1 MSKVIMKSNVI
12 VAAIVGLIIGIVA
25 EFILAAIDRIPI
37 IGCLFTPVALLAGL
51 ALPILIG
58 WLAAMLGDSRG
69 WLTTPSH
76 LLDGALAAA
85 LAEFIVRILGFC
97 ASIVGAG
104 SFYGGPR
111 VLSVEP
117 GVRAM
122 FTGVWSLGWL
132 VVALAIAAI
141 LGAIG
146 AFVYDTAQRRK

>member
-1 MSKVIMKSNVI
+1 MEKTMKSNVI
-12 VAAIVGLIIGIVA
+12 VAAIVGLGIGIVA
-25 EFILAAIDRIPI
+25 EFILAAIDRIPV

-51 ALPILIG
+51 ALPLLIG

-76 LLDGALAAA
+76 LLDGALAAG
-85 LAEFIVRILGFC
+85 LAELVVRIVGFC
-97 ASIVGAG
+97 ASIIGAG

-111 VLSVEP
+111 ILSVEP
-117 GVRAM
+117 GIRTA

-132 VVALAIAAI
+132 VISIVLAAL

-146 AFVYDTAQRRK
+146 AFGYDAAQKRK